1 MTLPSGT
8 HQYGTL
14 TIGAGGKIK
23 VSPYN
28 ETTEQGGR
36 LTLDVNELVVA
47 EGGVLSASGAGYG
60 LAEGQPQYVGG
71 SHGGRGGNYRSTS
84 ASLPTHG
91 AIASPTSLGYG
102 GRYGNV
108 VRGGGALKIQ
118 ASSVDL
124 SGTITS
130 AGGGQYYG
138 SGAGGSIWLEVG
150 TLTIGESGRIEAAG
164 GFVDNSSDGGGG
176 GGRIHVAY
184 DNVAG
189 NLETS
194 VRAPG
199 GGRYNDQRSGGSGT
213 VLLEDRTAGTR
224 ILVIDNGSRRNGNA
238 TELTALPS
246 DLDEIRIRN
255 ATVTLAVDVAPDLV
269 LDNSTLSQAS
279 NLTVPTLVLQ
289 NTSTWEQSGYELTIT
304 DSYSFENSTFVQSG
318 QWNRPEGVEG
328 FKILNVGETRT
339 FKTIQSAIDA
349 ANEGDVVLI
358 DAGVYDEGVRLDKLV
373 HLKGNSENPADVV
386 IKKQGGSYSE
396 PPHYSLA
403 VAGGTIVYANEDVI
417 VEGLSIAGNPSHDWH
432 SAVRFPNHRGS
443 VIFNKVRIL
452 SSRNHHTLYGL
463 STPGRVEFRNSYLER
478 GYATFN
484 RMNDG
489 QIALNKVV
497 APAGISYWSS
507 SVRAAPSDSIT
518 SAAEGY
524 GPSYGEWLL
533 NLSGNPN
540 VASVSINSVTTELV
554 NEFEVNFEVAID
566 RQTFDVDDITL
577 TGPNGA
583 VGISSVDAISGLDKK
598 YLVVLDS
605 TISQGT
611 YQLTIGPDVLT
622 VDGKAMNH
630 DFDETGGEPEDA
642 YRFQFE
648 ITVDQPDP
656 LVLTSH
662 SPGSDVL
669 LDKRS
674 ILLTGTRGDEA
685 TAILVNGEEKLA
697 LGLGSW
703 ALELPLLEGANALEL
718 VAVNAGGISSD
729 PISLSVDV
737 DSIAP
742 QVDGLDATGYLSEP
756 PALLNLRTSDGGSGI
771 DLSASSLELLRD
783 GSTVEGVISENST
796 GIAFTPQATLTD
808 GNYKLSARVTDAR
821 GNSSPSESTFHNFDF
836 VVDTVAPSPVQ
847 LSDYP
852 AVTSINVQSFTG
864 TIESGAELL
873 VNVEPIDATVDGN
886 AWEYL
891 VPLEVGENQIVFTQ
905 RDLAGN
911 TSSPTVATI
920 RYDDLSPGPVVISSE
935 VEGDGKTIRLDWS
948 AYDEVQN
955 GNDIKQY
962 QIFVEPAA
970 FSTVDG
976 KTPFANV
983 TAGTKNHELV
993 NLERNVR
1000 VHLAVVA
1007 QDQAGLRLNEV
1018 TSVALTPVDV
1028 IAPEDVSSLE
1038 VSSTATSLKLRWAP
1052 VSADDLAGYRV
1063 YIDKQGTVESQDL
1076 PADSVTLVD
1085 GGVEFL
1091 IEGLEPAASSPVRV
1105 TTYDQDGNES
1115 SGVTDSGITL
1125 LANPANLT
1133 PEPFSGKIEL
1143 QWSAVEPFDL
1153 IKNYRIYLG
1162 TTDFTSVAGKQPAKV
1177 VAPST
1182 LSTAIAGLQ
1191 NGTTYHVA
1199 VTAVNLSGG
1208 ESTEVSTVS
1217 VTPEDDLVGPN
1228 ISRITYFDG
1237 TTETELADGTTL
1249 KRTGMIR
1256 VYADDPSGMSR
1267 VEVLAGTET
1276 VGTDYTAA
1284 PAYEI
1289 PWNLVAINDGQY
1301 SLTAKVFDTLSN
1313 ESELTVNVEVALE
1326 PPAAPEFETPKDGA
1340 VTNQPVVRFSGQ
1352 AEPTSKVRV
1361 SVNGSWLAD
1370 EFVADAAGRFSGEL
1384 DITEGENVLLA
1395 EAAYSNRGVYGDS
1408 SAALTVTLDSSV
1420 PDAPQGVNAQSKP
1433 LGQIALSWSAV
1444 ENAAG
1449 YHVYR
1454 SSSEFTDPAMAE
1466 RITTQM
1472 LQKTTFQDLPVD
1484 DGEYYYRVVS
1494 LNDLGTESDPSSV
1507 ASAVA
1512 DSVAPHAVE
1521 IRMTPQG
1528 SYDEGTGRIA
1538 PGQVDLEVVF
1548 NEPLKTTP
1556 YLAFTVSGG
1565 LPMVATLNRDYSDDT
1580 LYTGQFQIEPTN
1592 KSGTAIAVLSAHDEV
1607 GNRGTEVKDGQN
1619 FVVDTQGPAV
1629 AKLQINPGSP
1639 IKNEADA
1646 SGLGQEVEVVL
1657 TLSDEVM
1664 PGELPQLVPV
1674 VIGEQGE
1681 EVINDYASG
1690 LVLTKNGASLP
1701 GAPVYTGRFRLPLSA
1716 GQNSSGETTAEILS
1730 FQYSARDD
1738 LGNESTKVPNDAEF
1752 QVYQGE
1758 LPPLATPAGLTA
1770 RALPGGRV
1778 ELIWSDVEGASGY
1791 KLFRQAPGETELT
1804 ELTELSYPDTMQ
1816 YVDGSSV
1823 ALTDGIYQYAIASLR
1838 SQNGEVAESALSQPV
1853 YVTADGTAPDAPEN
1867 LSLELNGA
1875 GIVARWQPPASEAQD
1890 GLLKYNLYRVDLPE
1904 GSAPSSM
1911 EGYAPLQN
1919 GIPDIIALDSRPS
1932 ATEHLYLVTAVDP
1945 AGNES
1950 APSNGEYLN
1959 VDLLPV
1965 SDLSIALADQGR
1977 PALQWNH
1984 SKSSAVGFDVYR
1996 VDGSN
2001 AVKLNDSRLN
2011 ARSFEDLDYNGGNLT
2026 SGAPADRLY
2035 RVVAV
2040 DDNNVSSVNHD
2051 LLMPAL
2057 SVSLLTDDSGT
2068 VLDRGVMNRVMFR
2081 VVNAGASTVVQARLK
2096 ATLMDN
2102 GTPREHWSERF
2113 TVEPGSFTDVP
2124 VVIGGYD
2131 QLPTLT
2137 DIDTQI
2143 VVQPKPGQ
2151 SVTIEQRESVQI
2163 GQSGLVATVQAEEFV
2178 RGATGKVRLKLEN
2191 PSDVETELLLATNNG
2206 KGDSSE
2212 VRLILKDG
2220 DGNVLSQQA
2229 VRQATGNV
2237 ITVSNGATVA
2247 RIPANGTFTSGVLEI
2262 AVPSS
2267 APDNVTVHLEID
2279 KFRYHT
2285 GRDTYV
2291 AIEGTRASSPVSLKE
2306 TPYYGA
2312 LGNISPATAF
2322 VGDTVE
2328 IAGQAIDRQAEAP
2341 LANVPLNLVLT
2352 TRGFERTFPV
2362 YTNSSGDFVYKFT
2375 PGASESGEYSVA
2387 VLHPSMVERP
2397 QHGTFVVEGAGV
2409 SPAKARL
2416 TIPRNYQY
2424 GLDIRVRSGYATQ
2437 LSNVRL
2443 VYAPSTDSEGNT
2455 LPVPQGMSFDLG
2467 ATKNIGENQTTYF
2480 KLKFSGD
2487 ASAAENGT
2495 LRFHVLADNRAEP
2508 LGTVAVEYFLTE
2520 AQPILLP
2527 QPSIVDTGVGLG
2539 QSQQESIT
2547 VKNTGL
2553 DSARNLSISLVNE
2566 TGGAAPSWFRLL
2578 TPANLSALAVGEQTE
2593 IQIAAAPDASVPV
2606 GDYLFKVRITADN
2619 LEPMD
2624 VPVLVAATDSDT
2636 GEVFFHTVDIYTA
2649 TLDENMEPIPG
2660 LGNVKIKLQN
2670 TEVLSEVY
2678 ELTTDVDGF
2687 GELTDIPVGR
2697 YSFRASAF
2705 DHESV
2710 SGHLWVKAG
2719 VTTQEQIFL
2728 MNQLINVEFSVT
2740 EITLE
2745 DRYDIVLDATYETN
2759 VPAPV
2764 VLFEPMSVNLPML
2777 KKGEVFQGEFTLT
2790 NHGLIEAYDVQTT
2803 LPTGDEYARFDY
2815 LTDIPDVL
2823 SPGQVVRVPYR
2834 IVALQ
2839 DFEPSGDGTATG
2851 GGCLRRSYRAVSTYS
2866 AQCAVGSTIDGSA
2879 TMLWNATSG
2888 DSCSGGS
2895 TGGLG
2900 GGYFGGGYYGGSGGG
2915 TNYSPA
2921 PSSIAVDEQFCP
2933 EDCETC
2939 CGGGSGGS
2947 GSGFGGSGGGFN
2959 PAPGLGTATGVPQ
2972 GGFW

>member
-1 MTLPSGT
+1 MNVVIRKVWTLLALILVVVPAVASEVIISENTTIAAEDFSLDSSDLVVDGAV
-8 HQYGTL
+8 L
-14 TIGAGGKIK
+14 TI
-23 VSPYN
+23 
-28 ETTEQGGR
+28 
-36 LTLDVNELVVA
+36 
-47 EGGVLSASGAGYG
+47 SGAHALSSLKLRNGAVLNHPTESIHG
-60 LAEGQPQYVGG
+60 LYLTVSSSVIVDSNSSINLNGRGKSAPEGQQPRVGG
-71 SHGGRGGNYRSTS
+71 SYGGRGGNYSS
-84 ASLPTHG
+84 YASIPEYGSYHE
-91 AIASPTSLGYG
+91 PFSLGTG
-102 GRYGNV
+102 GGNT
-108 VRGGGALKIQ
+108 RGGGALRLTANTLVLDGQITSNGSTRSYYG
-118 ASSVDL
+118 AGSGGAIWLRVNTL
-124 SGTITS
+124 SGS
-130 AGGGQYYG
+130 
-138 SGAGGSIWLEVG
+138 GSITANG
-150 TLTIGESGRIEAAG
+150 GNGESGNYGA
-164 GFVDNSSDGGGG
+164 GGG
-176 GGRIHVAY
+176 GGRVAVY
-184 DNVAG
+184 YQTIDGFNLNSVSALGGNAGYSSGAGSDGSVHLMARENPVLKNV
-189 NLETS
+189 S
-194 VRAPG
+194 VR
-199 GGRYNDQRSGGSGT
+199 
-213 VLLEDRTAGTR
+213 
-224 ILVIDNGSRRNGNA
+224 
-238 TELTALPS
+238 
-246 DLDEIRIRN
+246 
-255 ATVTLAVDVAPDLV
+255 
-269 LDNSTLSQAS
+269 
-279 NLTVPTLVLQ
+279 
-289 NTSTWEQSGYELTIT
+289 
-304 DSYSFENSTFVQSG
+304 
-318 QWNRPEGVEG
+318 
-328 FKILNVGETRT
+328 K
-339 FKTIQSAIDA
+339 
-349 ANEGDVVLI
+349 
-358 DAGVYDEGVRLDKLV
+358 
-373 HLKGNSENPADVV
+373 
-386 IKKQGGSYSE
+386 
-396 PPHYSLA
+396 
-403 VAGGTIVYANEDVI
+403 
-417 VEGLSIAGNPSHDWH
+417 
-432 SAVRFPNHRGS
+432 
-443 VIFNKVRIL
+443 
-452 SSRNHHTLYGL
+452 
-463 STPGRVEFRNSYLER
+463 
-478 GYATFN
+478 
-484 RMNDG
+484 
-489 QIALNKVV
+489 
-497 APAGISYWSS
+497 
-507 SVRAAPSDSIT
+507 
-518 SAAEGY
+518 
-524 GPSYGEWLL
+524 
-533 NLSGNPN
+533 
-540 VASVSINSVTTELV
+540 VSINQILSDQVSGFSIWFNSEIEPSTLTASDIQISGASPAAVTSISRINSLTYQVSLEQPLVDGSYQLKIGPDILSPSGDGMDQNWNGITGESEDVFLFEFSVDSTPPEPVVVTSH
-554 NEFEVNFEVAID
+554 
-566 RQTFDVDDITL
+566 DVTQLQKINVRSITL
-577 TGPNGA
+577 TGTRADNVSISLNG
-583 VGISSVDAISGLDKK
+583 VQKVDSGSGDWRIESYPLEP
-598 YLVVLDS
+598 
-605 TISQGT
+605 G
-611 YQLTIGPDVLT
+611 
-622 VDGKAMNH
+622 MN
-630 DFDETGGEPEDA
+630 E
-642 YRFQFE
+642 
-648 ITVDQPDP
+648 
-656 LVLTSH
+656 
-662 SPGSDVL
+662 
-669 LDKRS
+669 
-674 ILLTGTRGDEA
+674 
-685 TAILVNGEEKLA
+685 
-697 LGLGSW
+697 
-703 ALELPLLEGANALEL
+703 LEL
-718 VAVNAGGISSD
+718 VARDDAGNTSD
-729 PISLSVDV
+729 PVVLSVDV
-737 DSIAP
+737 DDLEPYLYQQDPGGFLGYVPDSVKLIVKEPGSAE
-742 QVDGLDATGYLSEP
+742 LDL
-756 PALLNLRTSDGGSGI
+756 
-771 DLSASSLELLRD
+771 
-783 GSTVEGVISENST
+783 ENSSVVIT
-796 GIAFTPQATLTD
+796 LAGSEVAGSLSFEEETYTYIFTPSSPFIEGSYSIKTHFVDT
-808 GNYKLSARVTDAR
+808 R
-821 GNSSPSESTFHNFDF
+821 GNSSDQESGFTVDLTEPEPPVISPSSDTTTINKYTVVVQREMGSKLLLEEQILDSSTYVTESSH
-836 VVDTVAPSPVQ
+836 Q
-847 LSDYP
+847 LSL
-852 AVTSINVQSFTG
+852 S
-864 TIESGAELL
+864 E
-873 VNVEPIDATVDGN
+873 
-886 AWEYL
+886 
-891 VPLEVGENQIVFTQ
+891 GENTFTFRS
-905 RDLAGN
+905 RDRAGN
-911 TSSPTVATI
+911 TSELAVVKI
-920 RYDDLSPGPVVISSE
+920 YYDNVTPGPVAFTVDP
-935 VEGDGKTIRLDWS
+935 EGDGTSVKLDWS
-948 AYDEVQN
+948 GYDEFAN
-955 GNDIKQY
+955 GNDIAQY
-962 QIFVEPAA
+962 WVFVQPQPFSSIIGLEPYA
-970 FSTVDG
+970 SVPG
-976 KTPFANV
+976 GQNGV
-983 TAGTKNHELV
+983 ELQ
-993 NLERNVR
+993 NLQRNTE

-1007 QDQAGLRLNEV
+1007 RDHVGLVTQDV
-1018 TSVALTPVDV
+1018 TSVAATPVDRVAPPNVEDFSVAASANELALSWLPV
-1028 IAPEDVSSLE
+1028 IDEGQ
-1038 VSSTATSLKLRWAP
+1038 
-1052 VSADDLAGYRV
+1052 DLAGYRIYV
-1063 YIDKQGTVESQDL
+1063 NKAGTVQSTDV
-1076 PADSVTLVD
+1076 ANDAVTLVD
-1085 GGVEFL
+1085 GRVRFNVS
-1091 IEGLEPAASSPVRV
+1091 GLESATSYPVRV
-1105 TTYDQDGNES
+1105 TAYDHASNES
-1115 SGVTDSGITL
+1115 PGVSNPGVTL
-1125 LANPANLT
+1125 LANPANLVA
-1133 PEPFSGKIEL
+1133 EPFSGKIEL
-1143 QWSAVEPFDL
+1143 EWSGVQPSNL
-1153 IKNYRIYLG
+1153 IKNYRIYLS
-1162 TTDFTSVAGKQPAKV
+1162 TTNYSSVAGLEAANV
-1177 VAPST
+1177 VASNT
-1182 LSTAIAGLQ
+1182 LKTAIAGLQ
-1191 NGTTYHVA
+1191 NGTTYYVA
-1199 VTAVNLSGG
+1199 VTTVNLSGG
-1208 ESTEVSTVS
+1208 EEKHVVTQE
-1217 VTPEDDLVGPN
+1217 VTPKEDTEGPSIKRITHFDGKTEADLVDG
-1228 ISRITYFDG
+1228 SVIT
-1237 TTETELADGTTL
+1237 
-1249 KRTGMIR
+1249 RNGMIR
-1256 VYADDPSGMSR
+1256 IYAEDPAGLSR
-1267 VEVLAGTET
+1267 AEFAAGASN
-1276 VGTDYTAA
+1276 VGVDYTAV
-1284 PAYEI
+1284 PAYEL
-1289 PWNLVAINDGQY
+1289 PWNLVEVEDGDY
-1301 SLTAKVFDTLSN
+1301 VLVATVYDTLN
-1313 ESELTVNVEVALE
+1313 NHSELALSVNVALE
-1326 PPAAPEFETPKDGA
+1326 PPAAPEIVSPETGYATNKDVVRFDGRAEPGSKIRVSQNGA
-1340 VTNQPVVRFSGQ
+1340 ELGAQIYSSSEGRFSGQ
-1352 AEPTSKVRV
+1352 
-1361 SVNGSWLAD
+1361 L
-1370 EFVADAAGRFSGEL
+1370 EL
-1384 DITEGENVLLA
+1384 IEGENVIVA
-1395 EAAYSNRGVYGDS
+1395 EAAYTNRGIYGNAS
-1408 SAALTVTLDSSV
+1408 EPVTITLDSSL
-1420 PDAPQGVNAQSKP
+1420 PDAPQGVTAQSKP

-1494 LNDLGTESDPSSV
+1494 LNDLGTESEPSSV

-1528 SYDEGTGRIA
+1528 SYDEGIGRVA

-1580 LYTGQFQIEPTN
+1580 LYTGQFQIEPAN

-1657 TLSDEVM
+1657 TLSDDVM

-1681 EVINDYASG
+1681 EVINDYSSG

-1701 GAPVYTGRFRLPLSA
+1701 GAPVYTSRFRLPLSA
-1716 GQNSSGETTAEILS
+1716 GQNSSGEPTAEILA
-1730 FQYSARDD
+1730 FQYSSRDD

-1778 ELIWSDVEGASGY
+1778 QLIWSDVEGASGY

-1853 YVTADGTAPDAPEN
+1853 SVTADGTAPDAPEN

-1932 ATEHLYLVTAVDP
+1932 ASEHLYLVTAVDP

-1996 VDGSN
+1996 VDGAN

-2081 VVNAGASTVVQARLK
+2081 VANAGASTVVQARLK

-2237 ITVSNGATVA
+2237 ITVSNGTTVA

-2267 APDNVTVHLEID
+2267 APDDVTVHLEID

-2328 IAGQAIDRQAEAP
+2328 IAGQAIDRQGEAP
-2341 LANVPLNLVLT
+2341 LANVPLTLVLT

-2375 PGASESGEYSVA
+2375 PGESESGEYSVA

-2424 GLDIRVRSGYATQ
+2424 GLDIKVRSGYATQ

-2443 VYAPSTDSEGNT
+2443 AYAPSTDSEGNT

-2467 ATKNIGENQTTYF
+2467 ATKNIGENQTAYF

-2520 AQPILLP
+2520 AQPILLS

-2553 DSARNLSISLVNE
+2553 DSARNLSISLMNE

-2578 TPANLSALAVGEQTE
+2578 TPANLSSLAVGEQAD
-2593 IQIAAAPDASVPV
+2593 IQVAANPDASVPV

-2719 VTTQEQIFL
+2719 VTTQEQVFL

-2745 DRYDIVLDATYETN
+2745 DRYDIVLEATYETN

-2790 NHGLIEAYDVQTT
+2790 NHGLIEAYDVETT

-2815 LTDIPDVL
+2815 LTDIPEVL

-2851 GGCLRRSYRAVSTYS
+2851 GGCLRRSYRAICNYS
-2866 AQCAVGSTIDGSA
+2866 AECAIGSIIENAA
-2879 TMLWNATSG
+2879 TMIWNAISG
-2888 DSCSGGS
+2888 DSCDGGGSGG
-2895 TGGLG
+2895 GGLG
-2900 GGYFGGGYYGGSGGG
+2900 GGFYGGGYYGGSGGG

-2947 GSGFGGSGGGFN
+2947 GSGFGGSGGGFG
-2959 PAPGLGTATGVPQ
+2959 PSPGLGAATGVPQ
-2972 GGFW
+2972 GGF